1 MCAALWMTG
10 LILFHQVHL
19 HIFFSL
25 YLQSH
30 RSFFVLTV
38 ICFISFLCSMCLY
51 VPKRV
56 IGCYYRVEGKACLFQ
71 GTPPELMFHTCAQ
84 CSTLYQ
90 ASQVHP
96 INCGRNHIL
105 CGSSSPTT
113 SLAWIQSL
121 NIHIEIAFN
130 FEGLKVSKH
139 LQRWYEMKRTT
150 MCSTVVFISAYMIVW
165 L

>member
-1 MCAALWMTG
+1 MLKDSRKKCRLLTQSCARLWRCEWQDWSYPG
-10 LILFHQVHL
+10 PYFFHF
-19 HIFFSL
+19 I
-25 YLQSH
+25 Y
-30 RSFFVLTV
+30 FFVLTI
-38 ICFISFLCSMCLY
+38 ICFISFLCSMFLY
-51 VPKRV
+51 VPKHV
-56 IGCYYRVEGKACLFQ
+56 IGCYYGGEGKACLFQ

-105 CGSSSPTT
+105 WGSSSPNA
-113 SLAWIQSL
+113 SLAWNQSL

-139 LQRWYEMKRTT
+139 LQRWHEMKRT
-150 MCSTVVFISAYMIVW
+150 AMI
-165 L
+165 

>member
-1 MCAALWMTG
+1 MLWCVRHCGWWDWYSFTKA
-10 LILFHQVHL
+10 IY
-19 HIFFSL
+19 IFFFHFTYSATIL
-25 YLQSH
+25 
-30 RSFFVLTV
+30 FFVLTA

-51 VPKRV
+51 VPKCV
-56 IGCYYRVEGKACLFQ
+56 IGCYYRGEGKACLFQ
-71 GTPPELMFHTCAQ
+71 RTPPELMFHTCAQ

-105 CGSSSPTT
+105 RGSASPTAC
-113 SLAWIQSL
+113 LAWIQSL

-139 LQRWYEMKRTT
+139 LQRWYEMKITT
-150 MCSTVVFISAYMIVW
+150 IF
-165 L
+165 